1 MLLQYDS
8 SDLSIWW
15 VKILLQNGD
24 LQTST
29 TIVEAGPWLCHH
41 SMNSLTCWNI
51 LYLEEPFPSIAQYFC
66 NIMIVSTY
74 LFGGFDWV
82 STFEYY
88 CGLESSIWCHYF
100 ENCPVIKL
108 SCRGM
113 YLQSNEILFNLNM
126 KCWNSAFYA
135 QGSKIIIVVL
145 QVGAV
150 KIFVV
155 TGKRK
160 EGMKLSL
167 PPKLVEKLVW
177 VPVI

>member
-1 MLLQYDS
+1 
-8 SDLSIWW
+8 
-15 VKILLQNGD
+15 
-24 LQTST
+24 
-29 TIVEAGPWLCHH
+29 
-41 SMNSLTCWNI
+41 
-51 LYLEEPFPSIAQYFC
+51 
-66 NIMIVSTY
+66 
-74 LFGGFDWV
+74 
-82 STFEYY
+82 
-88 CGLESSIWCHYF
+88 
-100 ENCPVIKL
+100 
-108 SCRGM
+108 M

-126 KCWNSAFYA
+126 KRWNSAFYA
-135 QGSKIIIVVL
+135 QGSRIIIVVL